1 MDARGFVAAGSGAGM
16 EYGTG
21 PLSHFQNGSETG
33 GSAAVFEE
41 VTPSG
46 TMTPYHLRHDSDEI
60 IYVLDRQMSFKIG
73 EEVTV
78 GGPGTYGF
86 MPRGIAHAW
95 KILRSSSTTSG
106 REVLESVL
114 LDAGHDVVTAING
127 KQGLERL
134 TEKPPQLVLL
144 DFMMPLL
151 DGPGMLRAMKNDPAY
166 RDIPAVLMSSL
177 PESAIA
183 EAASG
188 LYSGFLRKPF
198 KLHAVIEVINRVLN
212 DAG

>member
-1 MDARGFVAAGSGAGM
+1 MDARGFVVLPGQGPGWNMEPGRLATFKMESG
-16 EYGTG
+16 
-21 PLSHFQNGSETG
+21 ETG

-95 KILRSSSTTSG
+95 KNSG
-106 REVLESVL
+106 
-114 LDAGHDVVTAING
+114 A
-127 KQGLERL
+127 
-134 TEKPPQLVLL
+134 
-144 DFMMPLL
+144 
-151 DGPGMLRAMKNDPAY
+151 GPG
-166 RDIPAVLMSSL
+166 
-177 PESAIA
+177 
-183 EAASG
+183 
-188 LYSGFLRKPF
+188 SGFCARLAIELSTVPQRYRPPEALRREGYNLGRTRPIRDF
-198 KLHAVIEVINRVLN
+198 A
-212 DAG
+212 AGFRCLFVRYANADFDCFA